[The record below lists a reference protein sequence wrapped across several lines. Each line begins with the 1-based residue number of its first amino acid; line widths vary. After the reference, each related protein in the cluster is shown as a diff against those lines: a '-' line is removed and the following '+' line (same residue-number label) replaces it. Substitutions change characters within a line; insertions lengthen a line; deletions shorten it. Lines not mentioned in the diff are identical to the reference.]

1 MDDQHVLALVEAI
14 HGADFYT
21 MTYNA
26 QTLGQ
31 LRAGTPR
38 IAGGRSLPRGV
49 RPAAQAPARRGRSG
63 AENAFERLL
72 FDPSRYCNPGPAI
85 SKQRHVAAGALIG
98 SGVRRWRA
106 PLMGREEHRR
116 GPPPMSTTQKKFCGG
131 RLPPC

>member
-72 FDPSRYCNPGPAI
+72 FDPRGIAI
-85 SKQRHVAAGALIG
+85 QVRWFSK
-98 SGVRRWRA
+98 VRRNVVRIARA
-106 PLMGREEHRR
+106 PLIGFPRYVR
-116 GPPPMSTTQKKFCGG
+116 
-131 RLPPC
+131 